1 MNKRGIILTPADFN
15 GVDYLKLMRE
25 TELNT
30 LGIHSGNGANHDLF
44 ERLGR
49 FATPEFRAEV
59 AAAGIECEYETHA
72 ASALMDPTLF
82 SAHPEYFAVD
92 GKTGERTCKRNWCI
106 THPDVPAMVADN
118 AEKLARR
125 LPSST
130 HRYYFWC
137 ADFRGANCRCPECSK
152 YSVADL
158 QLKSVNAIAAGL
170 RRVDPL
176 AEISY
181 LAYLDLDQP
190 PVCTEPAD
198 GVFLEYAPFHRS
210 YFESI
215 AAPGNE
221 KFRRSFEALTDFFGS
236 ENCCILEYWLD
247 SSYFSR
253 YRKPAV
259 RPTFIDAVLRRD
271 LDYYLGT
278 GAHAVTTF
286 AVYMDGEFFKTYGDD
301 DLRQY
306 AATLKEYLP

>member
-1 MNKRGIILTPADFN
+1 MNKRGIILTPADFD
-15 GVDYLKLMRE
+15 GVDYLKLMHE
-25 TELNT
+25 TGLNT

-44 ERLGR
+44 ARLGR

-59 AAAGIECEYETHA
+59 AAAGLACEYETHA
-72 ASALMDPTLF
+72 ASSLMDPSLF
-82 SAHPEYFAVD
+82 PAHPEYFAVD
-92 GKTGERTCKRNWCI
+92 AKTGERTCKRNWCI

-158 QLKSVNAIAAGL
+158 QLRSVNAIAAGL
-170 RRVDPL
+170 RRVDPR

-210 YFESI
+210 YTESI
-215 AAPGNE
+215 ADPCNE
-221 KFRRSFEALTDFFGS
+221 KFRRSFEALTGFFGS
-236 ENCCILEYWLD
+236 RNCCILEYWLD

-253 YRKPAV
+253 YKKPAV
-259 RPTFIDAVLRRD
+259 RPTFSDAVLRRD

-286 AVYMDGEFFKTYGDD
+286 AVYMDGEYFETYGDD
-301 DLRQY
+301 DLRRY

>member
-1 MNKRGIILTPADFN
+1 MNKRGIILTPADFT
-15 GVDYLKLMRE
+15 GVDYLKLMKE

-44 ERLGR
+44 ARLGR

-59 AAAGIECEYETHA
+59 AAAGLECEYETHA
-72 ASALMDPTLF
+72 ASALMDPSLF
-82 SAHPEYFAVD
+82 AAHPEYFAVD

-118 AEKLARR
+118 AAKLAQR

-158 QLKSVNAIAAGL
+158 QLRSVNAIAAGL
-170 RRVDPL
+170 RRVDPR

-215 AAPGNE
+215 ADPGNE
-221 KFRRSFEALTDFFGS
+221 KFRRSFEALTNFFGS

-253 YRKPAV
+253 YKKPAV
-259 RPTFIDAVLRRD
+259 RPTFCDAVLRRD

-286 AVYMDGEFFKTYGDD
+286 AVYMDGEFFETYGDD
-301 DLRQY
+301 DLRRY

>member
-15 GVDYLKLMRE
+15 GVDYLKLMKE
-25 TELNT
+25 TELNP
-30 LGIHSGNGANHDLF
+30 LGIHSGGGANHDLF
-44 ERLGR
+44 ARLGR

-59 AAAGIECEYETHA
+59 SAAGIACEYETHA
-72 ASALMDPTLF
+72 TSALMDSALF
-82 SAHPEYFAVD
+82 PVHPEYFAVD
-92 GKTGERTCKRNWCI
+92 VKTGERTCKLNWCI
-106 THPDVPAMVADN
+106 THPDVPAIISDN

-137 ADFRGANCRCPECSK
+137 ADLRDANCRCPACSR

-198 GVFLEYAPFHRS
+198 GVFLEFAPIHRS
-210 YFESI
+210 YTESI
-215 AAPGNE
+215 TDAVNG
-221 KFRRSFEALTDFFGS
+221 KFRRSFEALTGFFGS
-236 ENCCILEYWLD
+236 EKCCILEYWLD
-247 SSYFSR
+247 SSFFSQWK
-253 YRKPAV
+253 KPAV
-259 RPTFIDAVLRRD
+259 RPIFNNAVLRRD
-271 LDYYLGT
+271 LDYYLAT

-286 AVYMDGEFFKTYGDD
+286 AVYMDGEYYKTYGDEE
-301 DLRQY
+301 LRQY

>member
-15 GVDYLKLMRE
+15 GVDYLKLMNE

-49 FATPEFRAEV
+49 FATPEFRVEV

-72 ASALMDPTLF
+72 ASALMDPSLF
-82 SAHPEYFAVD
+82 AAHPEYFAVD

-118 AEKLARR
+118 AAKLAQR

-158 QLKSVNAIAAGL
+158 QLRSVNAIAAGL

-215 AAPGNE
+215 ADPGNE
-221 KFRRSFEALTDFFGS
+221 KFRRSFEALTGFFGS

-253 YRKPAV
+253 YKKPAV
-259 RPTFIDAVLRRD
+259 RPTFSDAVLRRD

-286 AVYMDGEFFKTYGDD
+286 AVYMDGEYFKTYGDD
-301 DLRQY
+301 DLRRY